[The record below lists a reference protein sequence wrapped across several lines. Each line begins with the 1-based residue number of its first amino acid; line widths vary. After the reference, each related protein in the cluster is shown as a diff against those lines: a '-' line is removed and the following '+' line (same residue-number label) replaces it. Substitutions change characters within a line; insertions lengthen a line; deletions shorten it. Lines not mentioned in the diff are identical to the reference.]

1 VGIKVVLAD
10 DHRIL
15 REGLRTLLEK
25 ERDIKVVGEAGN
37 GRSTLKLV
45 RDLSPDVVI
54 MDITMPDL
62 NGIEATR
69 QLVEAAPDTK
79 VLALSI
85 HAHRRYVEDMLRAG
99 AIGYLS
105 KDCALEEL
113 VEAVHAVAAGKAYLS
128 PAVAGTLVRGYA
140 RGKQSSRSPRLSP
153 LVALTARQREVLQL
167 LAEGKT
173 TKQTASALFIST
185 KTVDRHRQQIMQKLC
200 AHSIAELTKYAI
212 REGLT
217 SVEG

>member
-1 VGIKVVLAD
+1 MSIKVVLAD

-37 GRSTLKLV
+37 GRSTVKLV
-45 RDLSPDVVI
+45 RELSPDVVI

-69 QLVEAAPDTK
+69 QLVEAAPGTR

-105 KDCALEEL
+105 KDCALGEL
-113 VEAVHAVAAGKAYLS
+113 VGAIHAVAAGKAYLS
-128 PAVAGTLVRGYA
+128 PAVASTLVEDYA
-140 RGKQSSRSPRLSP
+140 RRKGSPRDPKLSP
-153 LVALTARQREVLQL
+153 LSTLSARQREVLQL
-167 LAEGKT
+167 LAEGKST
-173 TKQTASALFIST
+173 RQIASALFIST
-185 KTVDRHRQQIMQKLC
+185 KTVDRHRQQMMAKLGV
-200 AHSIAELTKYAI
+200 HSIAELTKYAI
-212 REGLT
+212 HEGLT
-217 SVEG
+217 SLEG